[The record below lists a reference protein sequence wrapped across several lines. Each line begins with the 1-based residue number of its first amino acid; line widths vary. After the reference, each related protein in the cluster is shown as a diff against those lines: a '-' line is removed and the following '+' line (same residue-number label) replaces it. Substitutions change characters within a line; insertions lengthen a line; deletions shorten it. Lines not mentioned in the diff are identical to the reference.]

1 MKKDLPLKL
10 LLFTFTCTL
19 LLLPGLIYAQQT
31 TLTAGGD
38 ASGPGGKMSYSV
50 GQALYSSED
59 GSTTSLAGGVQ
70 QPYEI
75 TVVTGSLEASVI
87 MLGCFIHPNPTLDF
101 VTLSI
106 DDRKYEIKDLT
117 YSLFQAEGKLLET
130 QSISSNETQIN
141 MSKYIIA
148 TYYLKIKQ
156 GTKEIKTFKIIKM

>member
-1 MKKDLPLKL
+1 MKKNLSLKL

-19 LLLPGLIYAQQT
+19 LLLPGLINAQQT

-38 ASGPGGKMSYSV
+38 ASGSGGKMSYSV
-50 GQALYSSED
+50 GQALYSAGD

-87 MLGCFIHPNPTLDF
+87 KLGCFIHPNPTLDF
-101 VTLSI
+101 VKLSI

-130 QSISSNETQIN
+130 HCINSHETQIN